1 MGKEAGH
8 GEVEDKARAD
18 RDAPAANRSGH
29 REWEEHRAGLQGG
42 RGHRADVLPLAEG
55 VRGAEAGPGA
65 AAEGARE
72 GKCPPE
78 AGGGGP
84 GPGEAGAAGRRPG
97 KLLSLERR
105 RSAVA
110 YARGQYGLS
119 ERHACRLL
127 GQWRGSQRYTPTQRG
142 DEDALTRAIVTLA
155 GQYGRY
161 GYRRITALLQHAGW
175 HVGKDR
181 VQCIWRRGAES
192 PCPAGPPGPPV
203 AGRRLVWAA
212 PAGAG
217 APRLE
222 LRLRQRHDTRRAHA
236 APADPHRRIHS
247 RVPGHPGG
255 PAPRQSRGARDPGR
269 GDAGA
274 RHPRIYPLR
283 PWPGVHR
290 PGAATVAGGAR
301 GPDAVHRPGQSVG
314 ERLLRELQR
323 QAARRMLKRRAL
335 LFPEGGADRDRTMAA
350 ALQQAPA
357 ALRVGLPAAG
367 PGGLS
372 PEPLHERSSTPPGRA
387 LDSHSAWYK
396 TSVRSSWLRLIRSLL

>member
-1 MGKEAGH
+1 MRDSTPGKEAGH

-55 VRGAEAGPGA
+55 VRGVEAGPGA

-142 DEDALTRAIVTLA
+142 DEDALTRPLSPWLA
-155 GQYGRY
+155 STGA
-161 GYRRITALLQHAGW
+161 TATG
-175 HVGKDR
+175 G
-181 VQCIWRRGAES
+181 S
-192 PCPAGPPGPPV
+192 PRCSS
-203 AGRRLVWAA
+203 
-212 PAGAG
+212 
-217 APRLE
+217 
-222 LRLRQRHDTRRAHA
+222 T
-236 APADPHRRIHS
+236 
-247 RVPGHPGG
+247 PGG
-255 PAPRQSRGARDPGR
+255 TWGR
-269 GDAGA
+269 TGGRAS
-274 RHPRIYPLR
+274 
-283 PWPGVHR
+283 
-290 PGAATVAGGAR
+290 GGAR
-301 GPDAVHRPGQSVG
+301 G
-314 ERLLRELQR
+314 
-323 QAARRMLKRRAL
+323 
-335 LFPEGGADRDRTMAA
+335 
-350 ALQQAPA
+350 
-357 ALRVGLPAAG
+357 
-367 PGGLS
+367 
-372 PEPLHERSSTPPGRA
+372 
-387 LDSHSAWYK
+387 
-396 TSVRSSWLRLIRSLL
+396 